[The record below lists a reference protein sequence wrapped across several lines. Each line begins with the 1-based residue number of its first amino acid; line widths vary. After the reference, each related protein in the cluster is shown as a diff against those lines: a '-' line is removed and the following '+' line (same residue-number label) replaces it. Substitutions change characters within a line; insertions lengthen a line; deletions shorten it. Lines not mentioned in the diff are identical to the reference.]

1 MRLFPAP
8 IRSILVHL
16 DASAACAV
24 RLHLARQLAE
34 QLGASVT
41 ALFAVAPGS
50 SGLPT
55 SFSAAAIASAAQT
68 LDIDGRHHAR
78 AALERAVSHGGPAV
92 AWQESVAEAP
102 LHALSRHALLAD
114 LLVLG
119 KRDPGGPHA
128 EQLPADFAESVVI
141 ASGKPALVVP
151 DNAPAGDL
159 GRTIAIAWKPS
170 RESARAVAA
179 ALPLLQ
185 RAQAVHLLMW
195 QDKQEAVPAANH
207 LGQLAAFLQRHGVVA
222 QAHPLGAAPSRIG
235 DAILAEARRHGADL
249 LVMGCYGRSRAREM
263 LLGGA
268 SRSVLQTMPL
278 PVLMAH

>member
-1 MRLFPAP
+1 M
-8 IRSILVHL
+8 LVHL

-24 RLHLARQLAE
+24 RLHVARQLAE
-34 QLGASVT
+34 RLGAKVT
-41 ALFAVAPGS
+41 ALFAVAPGNS
-50 SGLPT
+50 SLPT
-55 SFSAAAIASAAQT
+55 SFSAAAIDSAVQT
-68 LDIDGRHHAR
+68 IDIDGRHHAR
-78 AALERAVSHGGPAV
+78 AALERAVAIGGPPV
-92 AWQESVAEAP
+92 AWLESAAEAP
-102 LHALSRHALLAD
+102 LRALLRHALLTD

-119 KRDPGGPHA
+119 KRDPSGPHA
-128 EQLPADFAESVVI
+128 DQLPPDFAESVVVE
-141 ASGKPALVVP
+141 SGKPALVVP
-151 DNAPAGDL
+151 DNAPAAEV

-195 QDKQEAVPAANH
+195 QDRQEAVPPAHH
-207 LGQLAAFLQRHGVVA
+207 LGQLAVFLQRHGVAA
-222 QAHPLGAAPSRIG
+222 QAHALGAAPSRIG
-235 DAILAEARRHGADL
+235 DAILTEARRHGADL

-268 SRSVLQTMPL
+268 SRGVLQAMPL